1 VLKRDYDYDLTT
13 LPGNPLLKMANQN
26 LITLKAD
33 TVLLTRAG
41 KLVADQLAMEFFASE
56 K

>member
-1 VLKRDYDYDLTT
+1 MITILKP
-13 LPGNPLLKMANQN
+13 LPAIRFRGWRANN
-26 LITLKAD
+26 LITQKAN
-33 TVLLTRAG
+33 TLLLTRAG